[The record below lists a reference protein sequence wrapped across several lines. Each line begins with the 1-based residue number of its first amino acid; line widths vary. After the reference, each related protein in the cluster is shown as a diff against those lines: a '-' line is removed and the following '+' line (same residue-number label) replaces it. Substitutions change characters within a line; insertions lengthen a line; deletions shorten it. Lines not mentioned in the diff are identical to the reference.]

1 MGSFQNFTLS
11 ESLENNISII
21 ESIFHKDDTLILRR
35 FHNQHNPDLKFCIF
49 FINGMIDDAIINN
62 DIIKPIIYTSGTNNI
77 DSIDIIQNQIIL
89 SNEISKSQDISV
101 IIQAIISG
109 NTVLFMDGV
118 IDSLT
123 IASKGWPSRQIT
135 EPEVE
140 KVIRGPREGFNES
153 IITNLSLL
161 RRKLKTNDLKFE
173 YKTIG
178 STSATQACI
187 SYIEGVADQ
196 GILAEIHKRIDNIKI
211 DGVLDIKNIQ
221 ELIDDAPFSIFQTS
235 DSTEKPDIV
244 AAKLLEGRIAIF
256 LDGTPSV
263 MTVPF
268 IFVENFQSGE
278 DHYSNYYFASIR
290 RIIRMLAFIITISIP
305 AIYLSLVTY
314 HKEVLPTPLLL
325 TIFAARKGIP
335 FPSIVALIGILIVF
349 EILIEA
355 GARMP
360 TIVGQTLSVVGA
372 LVLGTS
378 AVEANLISSPMII
391 VVAITSITGLILP
404 NLLGTVIILRTLFI
418 LFSGV
423 FGLFGYIF
431 GMSGLLIHLYK
442 LKSFNMPYMATMT
455 SINPLDLKDTY
466 IRAPL
471 WYTEW
476 KKYGGP
482 K

>member
-1 MGSFQNFTLS
+1 MDQSQNIILTK
-11 ESLENNISII
+11 SLEENILII
-21 ESIFHKDDTLILRR
+21 QNKFYKDDTLILRR
-35 FHNQHNPDLKFCIF
+35 FNNQYKPDLKFCIF
-49 FINGMIDDAIINN
+49 FIDGMIDDTIINK
-62 DIIKPIIYTSGTNNI
+62 DIIKPIINMSETNSV
-77 DSIDIIQNQIIL
+77 DSIDLIQDQIIL
-89 SNEISKSQDISV
+89 SNEVTKTQNIDQ
-101 IIQAIISG
+101 IIGALINGDTI
-109 NTVLFMDGV
+109 LFMDGA
-118 IDSLT
+118 IDALSLGT
-123 IASKGWPSRQIT
+123 KGWTSRQIV

-161 RRKLKTNDLKFE
+161 RRKLKTNKLKFE

-187 SYIEGVADQ
+187 SYIEGLADQ
-196 GILAEIHKRIDNIKI
+196 AIIAEIHKRIDNIQI

-221 ELIDDAPFSIFQTS
+221 ELIDDSPFSIFQTS
-235 DSTEKPDIV
+235 DSSEKPDVI

-256 LDGTPSV
+256 LDGSPSV
-263 MTVPF
+263 MTLPF
-268 IFVENFQSGE
+268 IFIENFQSGE

-290 RIIRMLAFIITISIP
+290 RMIRILAFFITISIP

-335 FPSIVALIGILIVF
+335 FPSVVSLLGLLIVF

-360 TIVGQTLSVVGA
+360 TVVGQTLSVVGA

-378 AVEANLISSPMII
+378 AVEANLVSSPMII
-391 VVAITSITGLILP
+391 VVAITSITALIIP
-404 NLLGTVIILRTLFI
+404 NLLGSVIILRTLFI
-418 LFSGV
+418 LFSSV
-423 FGLFGYIF
+423 FGLFGYVF

-442 LKSFNMPYMATMT
+442 LKSYDMPYMATMT

-471 WYTEW
+471 WLTEW
-476 KKYGGP
+476 KKYGGN

>member
-1 MGSFQNFTLS
+1 MTDFQDLS
-11 ESLENNISII
+11 LSKSLEVNISIVQN
-21 ESIFHKDDTLILRR
+21 IFHKDDTLILRR
-35 FHNQHNPDLKFCIF
+35 FHNQYNPDLKFCIF
-49 FINGMIDDAIINN
+49 FIDGMIDDTIINN
-62 DIIKPIIYTSGTNNI
+62 DIIKPIVQMSSAYNI
-77 DSIDIIQNQIIL
+77 DSIELIQNQIIL
-89 SNEISKSQDISV
+89 SNEIKKTQDISV
-101 IIQAIISG
+101 IIQAIING
-109 NTVLFMDGV
+109 NTILFMDGV

-123 IASKGWPSRQIT
+123 LATKGWASRQIS

-140 KVIRGPREGFNES
+140 KVIRGPREGFNED

-161 RRKLKTNDLKFE
+161 RRKLKTKDLKFE

-187 SYIEGVADQ
+187 SYIEGLADQ
-196 GILAEIHKRIDNIKI
+196 GILAEIHNRIDNIKI

-221 ELIDDAPFSIFQTS
+221 ELIDDTPFSIFQTS
-235 DSTEKPDIV
+235 EGTEKPDIV

-268 IFVENFQSGE
+268 LFIENFQSGE
-278 DHYSNYYFASIR
+278 DHYSNFYFASIR
-290 RIIRMLAFIITISIP
+290 RMIRILAFIITISIP
-305 AIYLSLVTY
+305 AIYLALVTY

-325 TIFAARKGIP
+325 TVFAARKGIP
-335 FPSIVALIGILIVF
+335 FPSVVGLLGLLIIF

-378 AVEANLISSPMII
+378 AVEANLVSSPMII
-391 VVAITSITGLILP
+391 IVAITSITGLIIP
-404 NLLGTVIILRTLFI
+404 NLLGTIIILRTLFI

-471 WYTEW
+471 WVTEW
-476 KKYGGP
+476 KKYGG
-482 K
+482 KK